1 MDKYNQGK
9 VSNFRDYLI
18 TALVNKIEELELR
31 RIKENAKK
39 QLQED
44 KLDRCMVTRALSE
57 HEYTGKVPFYDW
69 LAS

>member
-1 MDKYNQGK
+1 M
-9 VSNFRDYLI
+9 I
-18 TALVNKIEELELR
+18 TALVNMIEDLEIR

-44 KLDRCMVTRALSE
+44 KLDKSMVTRALSE